1 MTRNG
6 RRRAGGAEPSR
17 RRALLKNAGHVLTGV
32 LVAAAI
38 AVICLQWGQ
47 IRALA
52 GRVEALEAKTA
63 ALEAQAGQPAGLDA
77 SLPLVADFDFTA
89 VRNTDSVYSFA
100 TLRLNVT
107 PAQPVEGLKL
117 TFTFRPSEGKP
128 TSVEAVDL
136 GGGSYRADVTL
147 MDAVTP
153 ISVTLTLDDGRR
165 QYVQALARI
174 TSITE
179 NGCTWDARWRG

>member
-1 MTRNG
+1 MTQK
-6 RRRAGGAEPSR
+6 RRMQEGGAEHSR
-17 RRALLKNAGHVLTGV
+17 RRALLKNAGHVL
-32 LVAAAI
+32 
-38 AVICLQWGQ
+38 
-47 IRALA
+47 
-52 GRVEALEAKTA
+52 
-63 ALEAQAGQPAGLDA
+63 
-77 SLPLVADFDFTA
+77 TA

-128 TSVEAVDL
+128 TSAEAVDL

-153 ISVTLTLDDGRR
+153 ISVTLTLDDGVR
-165 QYVQALARI
+165 QYVRGLVRI
-174 TSITE
+174 TSITPD
-179 NGCTWDARWRG
+179 GSVAQPLLGG

>member
-1 MTRNG
+1 MTQK
-6 RRRAGGAEPSR
+6 RRMQEGGAEHPR
-17 RRALLKNAGHVLTGV
+17 RRALLKNAGHVLTGL

-47 IRALA
+47 IRTLA
-52 GRVEALEAKTA
+52 GRVDALEAQTA
-63 ALEAQAGQPAGLDA
+63 ALEAEAGQSAGLDPA
-77 SLPLVADFDFTA
+77 LPLVADFDFTA

-117 TFTFRPSEGKP
+117 TFTLRPSEGKP
-128 TSVEAVDL
+128 TSAEAVDL

-153 ISVTLTLDDGRR
+153 ISVTLTLDDGVR
-165 QYVQALARI
+165 QYVRGLVRI
-174 TSITE
+174 TSITPD
-179 NGCTWDARWRG
+179 GSVSQPLLGG